1 MIEYLFF
8 SGIFQSQNWKK
19 LWCYRLEFSCVYYVF
34 QTSYTAVSLW
44 SQYPRLQVPHW
55 KSKAVERPV
64 HCEFCIIFLM
74 IIPFLTVHQIMIC
87 VPLKGLLRQLVLLPG
102 SDATSRVCPSSRPS
116 LTELSIPSILSH
128 LPVKILSNDVLLSP
142 YGKCSIFGLSS
153 NYWWLITPRIKY
165 CAYNFYF

>member
-34 QTSYTAVSLW
+34 QTSYTAVSLG

-74 IIPFLTVHQIMIC
+74 IIQFLTVHQIMIC
-87 VPLKGLLRQLVLLPG
+87 VLLKGFITAARPVARIRRDITGVSLIQTLIDWTFYPFDSVAFASQNLLEWCSP
-102 SDATSRVCPSSRPS
+102 
-116 LTELSIPSILSH
+116 LSI
-128 LPVKILSNDVLLSP
+128 
-142 YGKCSIFGLSS
+142 
-153 NYWWLITPRIKY
+153 W
-165 CAYNFYF
+165 